1 MKLRLGILAAS
12 LGAVAQPVVAED
24 FKFEPRI
31 TTAGII
37 HEYDGGWEHFV
48 GGGMATFDCNSDDFP
63 DVFLAGGKNPA
74 SLLIN
79 TTKQPG
85 APISFKAVESAEGT
99 YSGVTGAYP
108 LDIDSDGILDL
119 FVMRV
124 GENKLLKGL
133 GNCMFKQANTAWN
146 FDGGNRWTT
155 AFAAT
160 WESGANWPTLAVGN
174 YVDREDPDGPFG
186 TCDDNVLHRP
196 EMDGYGTST
205 LLEPGYCA
213 LSMLISDWQRSGLQ
227 DLRISNDRHYYVD
240 DGQEQMY
247 NLSSDR
253 FLGPDDGWEKV
264 KLWGMGIASQ
274 DLNLD
279 GKPDVM
285 LTSMGDQL
293 LQFYDKDGQFTNAPF
308 SLGSYAHRPYTG
320 DDGRPS
326 TGWHAEFGDM
336 NNDAL
341 PDIFIAKG
349 NVDQMPGLATRD
361 PNNLLIQQADSSF
374 VEVGLEAGLAE
385 MARSRGGVVADFNLD
400 GRLDIGVMNRRAPFE
415 IYENR
420 SQNIGNYLSIR
431 LTQPGPNTKAVGAW
445 IELRLDNGK
454 PALAQELTIGGGHA
468 SGESGPVHFGL
479 STFEQAQIRVIWPDG
494 DISNWLTIDANQLIE
509 ISPMADGKLQIA
521 KLVGY

>member
-1 MKLRLGILAAS
+1 MKARLCMAITCVSAI
-12 LGAVAQPVVAED
+12 AQPVAANEFSFV
-24 FKFEPRI
+24 PRV
-31 TTAGII
+31 TTAGIV
-37 HEYDGGWEHFV
+37 HEYSGGWEHFV
-48 GGGMATFDCNSDDFP
+48 GGGMATFDCNADDFP
-63 DVFLAGGKNPA
+63 DVYLAGGEKPSA
-74 SLLIN
+74 LLIN
-79 TTKQPG
+79 TTKKPG
-85 APISFKAVESAEGT
+85 APVSFSAVERADGV
-99 YSGVTGAYP
+99 YMGVTGAYP

-124 GENKLLKGL
+124 GENKLLRGL
-133 GNCMFKQANTAWN
+133 GNCAFEEANETWN
-146 FDGGNRWTT
+146 FEGGNRWTT
-155 AFAAT
+155 SFAAT
-160 WESGANWPTLAVGN
+160 WEGDSAWPMLVAGN
-174 YVDREDPDGPFG
+174 YVDREDPEGPFG

-196 EMDGYGTST
+196 DADGYGDAQ
-205 LLEPGYCA
+205 LLTPGYCA
-213 LSMLISDWQRSGLQ
+213 LSMLISDWRRNGLQ

-240 DGQEQMY
+240 EGQEQMY
-247 NLSSDR
+247 SLSADR
-253 FLGPDDGWEKV
+253 FLGPDDGWQKV

-326 TGWHAEFGDM
+326 TGWHAEFGDI

-349 NVDQMPGLATRD
+349 NVDQMPGLATKD
-361 PNNLLIQQADSSF
+361 PNNLLVQQPDGSF
-374 VEVGLEAGLAE
+374 IEAGLEAGIAD

-420 SQNIGNYLSIR
+420 TENTGNYISVR
-431 LTQPGPNTKAVGAW
+431 LTQPGPNTRAVGAW
-445 IELRLDNGK
+445 IELRIPDGK
-454 PALAQELTIGGGHA
+454 PAQAREVTVGGGHA
-468 SGESGPVHFGL
+468 SGESGPLHFGL
-479 STFEQAQIRVIWPDG
+479 STYDQAEIRVIWPNG
-494 DISNWLTIDANQLIE
+494 EISNWLTIDANQLIE
-509 ISPMADGKLQIA
+509 ISPKADGNLLTA